1 MVKILLKR
9 TSRILAGHNWI
20 FSNELAASPK
30 NYEPGSLVEVR
41 DMKHEFIGIG
51 YINPNS
57 LIAVR
62 LLTREIETI
71 DEAFFRK
78 RVLNALNYR
87 KSIGINGDSFRVIY
101 SEGDFLPGLIADK
114 YGDCL
119 VLQFLTLGMEK
130 LKDTIIP
137 VLDEIISPASIV
149 LKNDSQSRTLEGLP
163 LTKELTK
170 GSIENPP
177 LIHEGALSY
186 RVNPLGGQK
195 TGFFLDQRENR
206 LALKELLHEG
216 KGLDLFCYSGAW
228 GLQLAAKGL
237 TVTFVDDSENALDQV
252 KTNAELNGV
261 EKQCSRVKA
270 DVFDF
275 LKSEIKAGS
284 KYEFIILDPPAFVK
298 SRLKVKEGLRGYREI
313 NTLAMQLLADNG
325 MLATSSCSYHIDRTI
340 FLDMLRD
347 SARNA
352 HKQFRL
358 VEYRSQ
364 GKDHPVLLS
373 MPETEYLKCAFLR
386 L

>member
-1 MVKILLKR
+1 
-9 TSRILAGHNWI
+9 
-20 FSNELAASPK
+20 
-30 NYEPGSLVEVR
+30 
-41 DMKHEFIGIG
+41 
-51 YINPNS
+51 
-57 LIAVR
+57 
-62 LLTREIETI
+62 
-71 DEAFFRK
+71 
-78 RVLNALNYR
+78 
-87 KSIGINGDSFRVIY
+87 
-101 SEGDFLPGLIADK
+101 
-114 YGDCL
+114 
-119 VLQFLTLGMEK
+119 MEK